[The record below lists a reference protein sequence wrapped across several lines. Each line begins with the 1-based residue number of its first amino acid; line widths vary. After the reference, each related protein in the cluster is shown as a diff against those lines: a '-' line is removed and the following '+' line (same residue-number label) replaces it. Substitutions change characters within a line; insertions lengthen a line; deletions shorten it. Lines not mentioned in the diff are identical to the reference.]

1 MVIDLTTVQD
11 VVDEMASIADSNIE
25 DPVEMRRN
33 DNEPWVFSHF
43 PKIGEGKNLPR
54 IGFHSV
60 DESHPQ
66 VTLGSTRARTEADI
80 QCTIVV
86 KRGRKY
92 DYDDDGDEEEE
103 ENLIHYLKDEVKTA
117 LKDNQTQI
125 KNLDDV
131 NYVIPL
137 NTVVRKPEGKNIIF
151 MSTTYEARID
161 G

>member
-1 MVIDLTTVQD
+1 MLNVTTVQD

-33 DNEPWVFSHF
+33 KDESWIYSHF
-43 PKIGEGKNLPR
+43 PKFSDGNTLPR

-60 DESHPQ
+60 DEEHLQ

-86 KRGRKY
+86 RRGKKY
-92 DYDDDGDEEEE
+92 DYDNDGESEEE
-103 ENLIHYLKDEVKTA
+103 ENLIHYLKDQVKTA
-117 LKDNQTQI
+117 LENNQTQI
-125 KNLDDV
+125 RNLQDV